1 MPKIKGGEFIVG
13 KFEDTLPIFFSESR
27 PIASVINFDADLY
40 SSTICALNFSKSVMD
55 KALSITDFEKFKA
68 QIVEEYK
75 SASKFITDA
84 IGRLSEKNIGNVSS
98 NLPTINSPP
107 LILGTFPSL
116 V

>member
-1 MPKIKGGEFIVG
+1 MNSSKIRIV
-13 KFEDTLPIFFSESR
+13 S
-27 PIASVINFDADLY
+27 
-40 SSTICALNFSKSVMD
+40 
-55 KALSITDFEKFKA
+55 LSMTCFEKFKA

-75 SASKFITDA
+75 SASKFITYA
-84 IGRLSEKNIGNVSS
+84 TGRLSEKKIGSVSS